1 MVTVCPKALVP
12 LPANSNQESSH
23 WVWSLDLPQ
32 TQRRTNLLFLLQ
44 GSLKEDPL
52 GFRRRDVKTAVT
64 DNRLQRWRRQH
75 CQSYIYL
82 ISPLGVRIL
91 DLCSVQ
97 EKKGGWAV
105 PYSGTWVKRPRLYE
119 AHPLFHTQSPVLGFF
134 FFFFFFIPMKSS
146 FDFYLPLRIFFFNL
160 FFFVLS
166 IIFWLM
172 RWWGDWRKERLS

>member
-134 FFFFFFIPMKSS
+134 FFFFFIPMKSS
-146 FDFYLPLRIFFFNL
+146 FDFYLPLRIFFF
-160 FFFVLS
+160 
-166 IIFWLM
+166 
-172 RWWGDWRKERLS
+172 